1 MRALA
6 RGDENK
12 PATEY
17 KFVSDYSLLFDT
29 VVVNYLSAVNS
40 FDN

>member
-6 RGDENK
+6 RGEENK
-12 PATEY
+12 RNTEC

-29 VVVNYLSAVNS
+29 VVVNYLSVVNS